1 MSSLILG
8 GEILIMDGA
17 MGTELIKRGLTQGQP
32 SMIWNADRPSDV
44 LSVHRSYADAGSD
57 CITTNTFGGST
68 LMLDRYGL
76 RDRFEE
82 LNRLAVHLAR
92 EAAEG
97 RSFILGDIGPCGDFL
112 EPLGDL
118 TDAELA
124 DEVKRQADVLAEA
137 GVDGFIVETMSDPNE
152 MHVTVSA
159 IKAIGLPI
167 IGSYTYERTLD
178 TRQTMMGTSPR
189 EASLVA
195 IHAGADAIG
204 ANCGT
209 SLSLEDYLA
218 IGEEL
223 QTCSH
228 GTPILLQPN
237 AGTPVATADGYAY
250 AVTPAEF
257 AEWAIRAAALGVR
270 IVGGCCGTTPEHIAA
285 VAAAIKHPNGA
296 L

>member
-124 DEVKRQADVLAEA
+124 D
-137 GVDGFIVETMSDPNE
+137 I
-152 MHVTVSA
+152 
-159 IKAIGLPI
+159 
-167 IGSYTYERTLD
+167 
-178 TRQTMMGTSPR
+178 
-189 EASLVA
+189 
-195 IHAGADAIG
+195 
-204 ANCGT
+204 
-209 SLSLEDYLA
+209 
-218 IGEEL
+218 
-223 QTCSH
+223 
-228 GTPILLQPN
+228 
-237 AGTPVATADGYAY
+237 
-250 AVTPAEF
+250 
-257 AEWAIRAAALGVR
+257 
-270 IVGGCCGTTPEHIAA
+270 IAA
-285 VAAAIKHPNGA
+285 VALKTFTNYFANAAQVDVDFPQAPPLGA
-296 L
+296 